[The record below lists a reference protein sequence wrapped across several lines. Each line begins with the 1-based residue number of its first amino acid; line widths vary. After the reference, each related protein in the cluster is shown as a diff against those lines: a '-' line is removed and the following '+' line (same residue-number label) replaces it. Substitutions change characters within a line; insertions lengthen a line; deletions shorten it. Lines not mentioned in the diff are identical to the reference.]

1 MRIAMTLQHEWKIDS
16 RVIREAEALVG
27 AGHQVLVVCRSA
39 AEREQSETQ
48 NGVVYR
54 SLPRTPSVTSRQL
67 LALFL
72 VHLRV
77 YSLWLGSRFAISWR
91 CGLRETWRALRLLIL
106 LIPLPILGAIAKLL
120 QVLFALP
127 VRGLLRAVFRGA
139 FRLARPVTRLV
150 LTAENRAAIW
160 SAYQRWLELRNG
172 FQSRIRAR
180 ISQWIS
186 RVRTT
191 ARSYVEPLVHLNDYA
206 VSCAGSIVEWRPDI
220 VHIHDMV
227 CMSGGYL
234 AARKLGV
241 PFVYDAHELETHTNY
256 HLGRLTW
263 LFIDRYQY
271 ALIRRA
277 AKVIT
282 VCDSIA
288 DWLSRKYHIERPT
301 VILNTPALDRER
313 NSSASGKTL
322 RGCLGLTHGEKLAV
336 YVGAVTIDRGLEHCV
351 EALQFAPDI
360 HLALVGA
367 RYSVTE
373 ELLKRLADQFAV
385 AERFHLVDPVPGKE
399 VVSFIQSA
407 DFSVIP
413 IQNVCLSYYYCMPNK
428 LLESVVGGLP
438 VAIARLKELRSFL
451 DRFPVGIAMDES
463 SPESIALAMRVL
475 AKDAAKYRPTPEQI
489 SAIVASYGWESQ
501 RAKLVSLYRV
511 LAEQDS
517 SRNRKAA

>member
-27 AGHQVLVVCRSA
+27 AGHQVLVVCRGATES
-39 AEREQSETQ
+39 EQSEAQ
-48 NGVVYR
+48 NGVLYR
-54 SLPRTPSVTSRQL
+54 SLPRTPSVTFGQL

-77 YSLWLGSRFAISWR
+77 YSLWLVSRFAISWR
-91 CGLRETWRALRLLIL
+91 CGFRQSWRELKLMALL
-106 LIPLPILGAIAKLL
+106 
-120 QVLFALP
+120 LP
-127 VRGLLRAVFRGA
+127 VSIPVALVKSLHVLLRAFFRTF
-139 FRLARPVTRLV
+139 FRLTRPVTRAFLK
-150 LTAENRAAIW
+150 AETRAGLW
-160 SAYQRWLELRNG
+160 SAYQRWRELR
-172 FQSRIRAR
+172 SALKSKIPAP
-180 ISQWIS
+180 ITAWMSS
-186 RVRTT
+186 VRNV

-206 VSCAGSIVEWRPDI
+206 VSCAGPIIEWRPDI

-227 CMSGGYL
+227 CMSGGYV

-256 HLGRLTW
+256 HLGRQTW

-282 VCDSIA
+282 VCESIA
-288 DWLSRKYHIERPT
+288 DWLSRKYRIERPT
-301 VILNTPALDRER
+301 VILNTPAFDGER
-313 NSSASGKTL
+313 NCSTSGQTL
-322 RGCLGLTHGEKLAV
+322 RSCLGLTHGETLAV

-351 EALQFAPDI
+351 EALQFAPQI
-360 HLALVGA
+360 HLALVGS

-373 ELLKRLADQFAV
+373 ELLKRLADQFGV
-385 AERFHLVDPVPGKE
+385 AARLHLVDPVPGNE
-399 VVSFIQSA
+399 VVPFIQSA

-451 DRFPVGIAMDES
+451 DKFPVGIAMDEN
-463 SPESIALAMRVL
+463 SPESIALAMQTL
-475 AKDAAKYRPTPEQI
+475 AKDAAKYRPTPQQI
-489 SAIVASYGWESQ
+489 SAIIAAYGWESQ
-501 RAKLVSLYRV
+501 RAKLVSLYRG
-511 LAEQDS
+511 LGKRDGSES
-517 SRNRKAA
+517 CKAA